1 MGAPITWRNVD
12 VNPIGEIS
20 RAMMSSQTGINAGFD
35 NFQKILERQQA
46 TDTAN
51 WNQEKTNKT
60 NAYLNEVGSF
70 KTPEE
75 YQAALDSGRLH
86 QMLTDGGA
94 QIDQAAARQALGA
107 QMGILQERM
116 TKGQQFQDN
125 QTDRAEAPIKDQIAS
140 LTAQGKFTEA
150 KALLDQHTLRNEA
163 ALYKGTAESERKDVL
178 EKRADASFNRQEELA
193 KLTHPE
199 AVQAAK
205 DVVESRNLTAL
216 TTAAHQAYAAE
227 MGKRGMEM
235 GKIAQSMGLPV
246 NSSGAPKLSSFDK
259 TQEAAFYKEAA
270 KLGIADPAN
279 YLKGDTKKAD
289 QFYDGLVAS
298 GQYSATTLAKLKDSI
313 RAGFDST
320 GTGSV
325 GIEAENRKVAN
336 AREAAYID
344 NLSKDTWSTPGSP
357 TALQNQ
363 PALTDLVNKNVDK
376 DYQTLAHRAISKV
389 LTEGIKLKDGK
400 TITPS
405 RSEIEAAIN
414 STNDDL
420 LSPQGWS
427 IRGGDFGDKLIR
439 NLQERANS
447 GNAETQR
454 TNMERVNEYNLR
466 KSASEYYSKGAPS
479 NPLNR

>member
-1 MGAPITWRNVD
+1 MAGPITWRNVD

-20 RAMMSSQTGINAGFD
+20 RAMLSAQTGINAGFD
-35 NFQKILERQQA
+35 NFGNILKQNEA
-46 TDTAN
+46 VTNAN
-51 WNQEKTNKT
+51 WNQEKTNNT
-60 NAYLNEVGSF
+60 NAFLNEMS
-70 KTPEE
+70 KYTTPEA
-75 YQAALDSGRLH
+75 YQAALDSGELQSKIAAH
-86 QMLTDGGA
+86 GA
-94 QIDQAAARQALGA
+94 LIDQAAARQALGA
-107 QMGILQERM
+107 QMGILQERV

-125 QTDRAEAPIKDQIAS
+125 QTDRAEAPIKDQIAA

-163 ALYKGTAESERKDVL
+163 ALYKGTAEAERKDVL
-178 EKRADASFNRQEELA
+178 EKRADTSFNRQEELA

-216 TTAAHQAYAAE
+216 ATAAHQAYAAE

-246 NSSGAPKLSSFDK
+246 DSSGAPKLSSFDK
-259 TQEAAFYKEAA
+259 TQEAAFYKEAE
-270 KLGIADPAN
+270 KRGISDPAN

-298 GQYSATTLAKLKDSI
+298 GQYSPTTLTKLKDII

-325 GIEAENRKVAN
+325 GIEAENRKVGN
-336 AREAAYID
+336 AREAAVMEQ
-344 NLSKDTWSTPGSP
+344 LSKETWSTPGSP

-363 PALTDLVNKNVDK
+363 PALTELVNKNVDK
-376 DYQTLAHRAISKV
+376 DYQTLAHRAVSRV
-389 LTEGIKLKDGK
+389 LTEGIKLKDG
-400 TITPS
+400 TVITPS
-405 RSEIEAAIN
+405 RSDIEAAIN
-414 STNDDL
+414 NTNDDL
-420 LSPQGWS
+420 WSPQGWS
-427 IRGGDFGDKLIR
+427 IGGGDFGDKLIR
-439 NLQERANS
+439 NLQERANTS
-447 GNAETQR
+447 NAKEQR
-454 TNMERVNEYNLR
+454 ANMERVNEYNLR
-466 KSASEYYSKGAPS
+466 KAASEFYSKGMPV